1 MIQTNPSVQSLAPAA
16 DLSLALQLFGDNFD
30 VWVCDTDWRRVTPPA
45 LSGCQTAAITS
56 HQTVAEQL
64 HRITEL
70 TGLQFV
76 DLNSDEAL
84 CLLVIPD
91 EHLQIVAV
99 SVVSRTPETMLGLTQ
114 RAASAAI
121 LQQRRGYQIHRRLD
135 QADSEL
141 AAWSSRM
148 QRSQAERRWLYD
160 LPARASLSS
169 ADHEPIDVAAQ
180 ILPEMRRLIGARTV
194 VFAALPHSSAAS
206 RMTARPERYQIWQT
220 GDCVVSESLCST
232 LILAHASTAAL
243 QPAVA
248 NYATPILQS
257 TNFPGVLSCIVK
269 EVVSDTGRVGWIL
282 AINKDLTELS
292 GCDEVDDSQM
302 PTSDA
307 MPTTEVMSQQCG
319 FGMFEA
325 SLVTAAGNAL
335 TAYARNCSLLE
346 ENGALAAG
354 AIRSLVN
361 AIDAKDSYTCGHSD
375 RVAEYARRIAATM
388 QQSEEFCEQIYLT
401 GLVHDVGKIGVPD
414 SVLQKPDKLT
424 EEEFA
429 EIKRHPEIGH
439 AILKEL
445 ASFDYVLPGVLHH
458 HEAVD
463 GSGYPHGL
471 KGDQIPLQAR
481 ILAVADAYDAMTS
494 DRPYRKGMPTEKAES
509 IIDQGAGKQWDR
521 ECVVAFQQCIEGIRR
536 VAHSGQERLIP
547 RPACRAFTV
556 GRISQTSPVE

>member
-1 MIQTNPSVQSLAPAA
+1 MIQKTPLIQTVMPAA
-16 DLSLALQLFGDNFD
+16 DLSLALQLFGENFE
-30 VWVCDTDWRRVTPPA
+30 VWVRDSEWRRVT
-45 LSGCQTAAITS
+45 AAGLTGGLNS
-56 HQTVAEQL
+56 RAASEHTVAKQL
-64 HRITEL
+64 QSISDL

-76 DLNSDEAL
+76 DLNAHESL
-84 CLLVIPD
+84 CLLTVPD
-91 EHLQIVAV
+91 ENMEIVAV
-99 SVVSRTPETMLGLTQ
+99 SVVDRGPETMLGLTQ

-121 LQQRRGYQIHRRLD
+121 LQQRRGYQIHLRLD
-135 QADSEL
+135 RADSEL

-180 ILPEMRRLIGARTV
+180 ILPEMRRLIAARAV
-194 VFAALPHSSAAS
+194 VFATLQQPSEHLSSA
-206 RMTARPERYQIWQT
+206 TARPARYRMWQA
-220 GDCVVSESLCST
+220 GDCVISERVCST
-232 LILAHASTAAL
+232 LILAHGANAVL
-243 QPAVA
+243 EPAVA
-248 NYATPILQS
+248 NYASPILQNS
-257 TNFPGVLSCIVK
+257 NFPGVLSCIVK
-269 EVVSDTGRVGWIL
+269 EVVSETGRVGWIL

-292 GCDEVDDSQM
+292 GCDDSREVQQQPS
-302 PTSDA
+302 
-307 MPTTEVMSQQCG
+307 EVMSHQCG

-325 SLVTAAGNAL
+325 SLVSAAGNAL

-375 RVAEYARRIAATM
+375 RVADYARRIAATM
-388 QQSEEFCEQIYLT
+388 HQSEEFCEQIYLT

-424 EEEFA
+424 EAEFA

-509 IIDQGAGKQWDR
+509 IIDQGAGRQWDAN
-521 ECVVAFQQCIEGIRR
+521 CVAAFQKCIEGIRGA
-536 VAHSGQERLIP
+536 AHAGQERLIP
-547 RPACRAFTV
+547 RPACRAFTTS
-556 GRISQTSPVE
+556 RIVETATVR